1 MDYELPK
8 RLFIPHSETEVKH
21 INNQYRLATIDKLEL
36 LFPNEC
42 KDVKKDL
49 VFAHI
54 LRVHHNKL
62 NYSERMIHNMLI
74 KQLMVVAFGS
84 VFKRQKK
91 MFNAPDSYV
100 LEGFS
105 YVLQIWAMEAILAVG
120 KLLGTK
126 LTADFIAGQRCSN
139 WQRAAKDNIYLYISR
154 TGNGDVVDDI
164 QFLRDDVR
172 DFRVDHLNE
181 LIMKSYD
188 WIEQVWEAEERVK
201 TSSIHEEQEEEE
213 VDIDNKDVEDDFRTP
228 MAS

>member
-8 RLFIPHSETEVKH
+8 RLFIPYSETEVKH

-126 LTADFIAGQRCSN
+126 LTADFIAGQRCFN
-139 WQRAAKDNIYLYISR
+139 WQGAAKDNIYIF
-154 TGNGDVVDDI
+154 I
-164 QFLRDDVR
+164 FLGPAMET
-172 DFRVDHLNE
+172 L
-181 LIMKSYD
+181 
-188 WIEQVWEAEERVK
+188 
-201 TSSIHEEQEEEE
+201 
-213 VDIDNKDVEDDFRTP
+213 
-228 MAS
+228 